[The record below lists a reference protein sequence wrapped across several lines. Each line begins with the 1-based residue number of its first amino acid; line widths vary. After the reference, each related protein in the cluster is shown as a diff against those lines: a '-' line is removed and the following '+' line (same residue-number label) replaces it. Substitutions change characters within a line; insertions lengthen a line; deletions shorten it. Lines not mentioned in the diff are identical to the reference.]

1 LFIDGL
7 DECTG
12 NDRET
17 IKILRSI
24 IQKSADVKVCV
35 SSRPETVFM
44 DQFNNNPKRRLQDL
58 TSDGINLYVSGILHN
73 DEKMKILYHDEKAE
87 ALKLEEEIV
96 SAANG
101 VFLWVGL
108 VLNSLI
114 TGLGNLDDIAQLR
127 ERLVRVPPE
136 IEELYKHMLK
146 NIDGIYAKDAAR
158 IFGIMSIAQHS
169 LKRPIFDS
177 QRYRDLTFRIPGLTA
192 LELSLALDKN
202 QDFAINPTPIDKH
215 DLELRMKQ
223 LDIKLRKSCAGLL
236 EVSGRGHFRRSQEEV
251 PAAFSM
257 NASAT
262 ILYHHRTAK
271 DFLDSENLQD
281 LMVKTQQGDRFRP
294 STALFRARLVIY

>member
-1 LFIDGL
+1 MFIDGL

-24 IQKSADVKVCV
+24 TQKSADVKVCV

-44 DQFNNNPKRRLQDL
+44 DQFNNNPDRRPQDL

-73 DEKMKILYHDEKAE
+73 DEKMKTLYHDEKAE

-101 VFLWVGL
+101 IFLWVEL
-108 VLNSLI
+108 VPNSLI

-127 ERLVRVPPE
+127 EQLVRVPPE

-146 NIDGIYAKDAAR
+146 NIDGIYAAR

-202 QDFAINPTPIDKH
+202 QDFAINPSPID
-215 DLELRMKQ
+215 
-223 LDIKLRKSCAGLL
+223 CG
-236 EVSGRGHFRRSQEEV
+236 
-251 PAAFSM
+251 
-257 NASAT
+257 
-262 ILYHHRTAK
+262 
-271 DFLDSENLQD
+271 
-281 LMVKTQQGDRFRP
+281 
-294 STALFRARLVIY
+294 

>member
-1 LFIDGL
+1 
-7 DECTG
+7 
-12 NDRET
+12 
-17 IKILRSI
+17 
-24 IQKSADVKVCV
+24 
-35 SSRPETVFM
+35 
-44 DQFNNNPKRRLQDL
+44 
-58 TSDGINLYVSGILHN
+58 
-73 DEKMKILYHDEKAE
+73 MKTLYHDEKAE

-101 VFLWVGL
+101 VFLWVEL

-146 NIDGIYAKDAAR
+146 NIDGIYAEDAAR

-202 QDFAINPTPIDKH
+202 QDFAINPSPIDKH

-236 EVSGRGHFRRSQEEV
+236 EVSGGGHFRRSQEEV
-251 PAAFSM
+251 PG
-257 NASAT
+257 
-262 ILYHHRTAK
+262 R
-271 DFLDSENLQD
+271 
-281 LMVKTQQGDRFRP
+281 
-294 STALFRARLVIY
+294 